1 MLNSYEGRDARRGG
15 VDLTISLTKD
25 QTEALDRDAD
35 DLVEALDTVLVG
47 LAALRTGRDPIPT
60 SNPSDKDA
68 PVSSGTD
75 WQEWLLRDLSMLEAR
90 LEGVRAAAVRAHADA
105 GGSYGALATAM
116 AVAKGT
122 AQTRREAVESCGG
135 PDVAPG
141 SWSVEGSEPSMLDRI
156 TRKHMSAAELWATGQ
171 NGPVDHPGLPVA
183 ENMRSW
189 STDWPGY
196 KRLRVDITPPEL
208 QPAGLEASV
217 REGWAEPYATVHDVK
232 DWPQRQANALVPF
245 ELDVDGEPLNP
256 LGRTGRTGNNLGDF
270 SEVAMVDGIVVTGED
285 LDRRVLLVR
294 RGDVG
299 QWGTPGGRIE
309 KGESPWEAIVREV
322 LEETGLDLSND
333 TPVMFAPRVIRD
345 WRNTDISWAA
355 SAPGL
360 VVIDETRPV
369 KGADDATD
377 ARWVPLVSMNHLELM
392 VENEGGLYRPHYWL
406 LFEAMKHLDG

>member
-1 MLNSYEGRDARRGG
+1 MLNIYEGGDARRGG

-25 QTEALDRDAD
+25 QADALGEDAGQ
-35 DLVEALDTVLVG
+35 LVEALDTVLVG
-47 LAALRTGRDPIPT
+47 LAALRTGRDPIRT
-60 SNPSDKDA
+60 SNPSDKDT

-90 LEGVRAAAVRAHADA
+90 LQGVQAATVRAHAEA

-135 PDVAPG
+135 PDVASG
-141 SWSVEGSEPSMLDRI
+141 SWSAEGPGPSTLERF
-156 TRKHMSAAELWATGQ
+156 TRKHMSAAELWATGK

-196 KRLRVDITPPEL
+196 KRLRPDITAPEL
-208 QPAGLEASV
+208 QPDGLEASV
-217 REGWAEPYATVHDVK
+217 REGWARPYATVDDVK
-232 DWPQRQANALVPF
+232 DWSQRRADALVPF
-245 ELDVDGEPLNP
+245 ELDEYDEPRHP

-270 SEVAMVDGIVVTGED
+270 GEVAMVDGIVVTGED
-285 LDRRVLLVR
+285 LDRRVLLIR

-299 QWGTPGGRIE
+299 RWGTPGGRIE
-309 KGESPWEAIVREV
+309 KGESPWEALVREV
-322 LEETGLDLSND
+322 HEETGLDLSNE
-333 TPVMFAPRVIRD
+333 TPVMFDPRVVGD
-345 WRNTDISWAA
+345 WRDTDISWAV

-360 VVIDETRPV
+360 VVIDEPRPV
-369 KGADDATD
+369 KGGDDAID
-377 ARWVPLVSMNHLELM
+377 ARWFPFVSMNHLELM
-392 VENEGGLYRPHYWL
+392 VENEDGLYGPHYGL
-406 LFEAMKHLDG
+406 LFEALKHLEG